1 MDKAVLEPHVP
12 APGSFCQNRVSG
24 ISDRRHNHE
33 HRITYAQV
41 GLTLNFGIAA
51 KDFKRDRGHGCPY
64 PILTS
69 CRASGTSFQRKALSM
84 LYVSN
89 KSVAD
94 RGRRLA

>member
-33 HRITYAQV
+33 RRITYAQV

-51 KDFKRDRGHGCPY
+51 KDFKRDDGHGCPY
-64 PILTS
+64 PILDKLP
-69 CRASGTSFQRKALSM
+69 RVGDIASKEGFVQA
-84 LYVSN
+84 V
-89 KSVAD
+89 
-94 RGRRLA
+94 RL